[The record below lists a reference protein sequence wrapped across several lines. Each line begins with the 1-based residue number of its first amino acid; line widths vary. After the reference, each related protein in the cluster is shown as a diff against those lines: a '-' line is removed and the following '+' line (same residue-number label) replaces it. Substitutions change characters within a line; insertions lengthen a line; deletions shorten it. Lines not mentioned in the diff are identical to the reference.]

1 LRVNPVTSKTR
12 QPTNPPKIASNPNLQ
27 NKENVMS
34 DTQHTHAADQD
45 VVEAIVPL
53 MPIVLPAGGAVL
65 IFLLAFI
72 AVVMA

>member
-1 LRVNPVTSKTR
+1 
-12 QPTNPPKIASNPNLQ
+12 
-27 NKENVMS
+27 MS
-34 DTQHTHAADQD
+34 HDHHAAEQD

-53 MPIVLPAGGAVL
+53 MPIVLPMAGAVL